1 MSKYSLIQLLLI
13 SLLLIGCAA
22 NKGPA
27 PIRNLSTLPE
37 DKQAIKQ
44 GYYQVKKGD
53 TLYAIAFKLG
63 VDFKRL
69 ASLNGIKAPYQI
81 HPGQRLQLSSVAK
94 QQTSQKPDSVA
105 KVAKSS
111 ATVTAK
117 AKSPAQSKPSEPV
130 KPAQKPRPK
139 PNLAQDSSSI
149 YDSNRRVSEW
159 QWPVKKLI
167 KKNFSSK
174 KDGLKG
180 IALGGDVGQPIKSVA
195 AGRVVYT
202 GNGLVGYGNL
212 IIIKHN
218 EHLLSAYAH
227 TASIKVKEQQ
237 LVKAGQVIATMG
249 KNDIGQV
256 QLHFEIRYQGRPVN
270 PLKYLP

>member
-1 MSKYSLIQLLLI
+1 MSLVLV
-13 SLLLIGCAA
+13 GCAS

-27 PIRNLSTLPE
+27 PLRNLSSLPE

-63 VDFKRL
+63 FDFKRL
-69 ASLNGIKAPYQI
+69 ARINGIKAPYQI
-81 HPGQRLQLSSVAK
+81 YAGQRLKLSGSVAAK
-94 QQTSQKPDSVA
+94 QQGSKKAKVVTNQPKTQKPTS
-105 KVAKSS
+105 K
-111 ATVTAK
+111 TV
-117 AKSPAQSKPSEPV
+117 QSNSTQ
-130 KPAQKPRPK
+130 KPAPTPK
-139 PNLAQDSSSI
+139 IAQDSSAI
-149 YDSNRRVSEW
+149 YDSNRSVKDW
-159 QWPVKKLI
+159 QWPVDKQI
-167 KKNFSSK
+167 KKQFSSK

-180 IALGGDVGQPIKSVA
+180 IALGGKVGQSIKSAA

-212 IIIKHN
+212 IIIKHS

-237 LVKAGQVIATMG
+237 LVRAGQVIATMG
-249 KNDIGQV
+249 KNDVGQV
-256 QLHFEIRYQGRPVN
+256 QLHFEIRNQGRPVN